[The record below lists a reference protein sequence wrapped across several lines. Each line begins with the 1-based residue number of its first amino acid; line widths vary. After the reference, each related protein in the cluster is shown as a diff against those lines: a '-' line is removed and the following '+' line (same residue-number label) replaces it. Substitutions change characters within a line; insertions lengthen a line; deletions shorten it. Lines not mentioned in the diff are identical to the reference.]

1 MDHGCRCKDRLHR
14 ARQPLAE
21 WLCRELQLQ
30 APGRAAGWRDLLH
43 AEAGADRHCELAAAL
58 QHDPAALCSWLST
71 TRARGRHARAL
82 GCATPTSFAER
93 APAGAKTNPQL
104 TCKPDHLIGAG
115 HWLANSGP
123 DQWKTAAHNR
133 A

>member
-1 MDHGCRCKDRLHR
+1 MDHGCRRKDRLHR

-30 APGRAAGWRDLLH
+30 APGRSARWRDLLH

-93 APAGAKTNPQL
+93 APVGAKTNPQL
-104 TCKPDHLIGAG
+104 TFKPDLLIEAG
-115 HWLANSGP
+115 QFLTVAIP
-123 DQWKTAAHNR
+123 LDILQ
-133 A
+133 